1 MSELDPGQRL
11 RQLFDLF
18 ADTRIV
24 DPPHFGIVPAELVPP
39 PYYDLLVHDQ
49 HMTVTLEKFHGRR
62 VHLTVLARRHHDADY
77 ARMILLA
84 LEGTGE
90 IVEFGMFRMDL
101 NCVNDAVQA
110 AIVAGRTPL
119 GRVLIEHNV
128 LRRIDPIAFLKFEP
142 TQQLRAWF
150 NVAGDEPIYGR
161 VAMISCNGQEAVE
174 LLEVVR
180 PEAAGRE

>member
-24 DPPHFGIVPAELVPP
+24 DPPHFDIVPAESVPA

-49 HMTVTLEKFHGRR
+49 HMTVTLERFHGRS
-62 VHLTVLARRHHDADY
+62 VHLTVLARRHNGSDY
-77 ARMILLA
+77 ARMILLS

-90 IVEFGMFRMDL
+90 IVEFGIFRMDL
-101 NCVNDAVQA
+101 NSVSDAVQA
-110 AIVAGRTPL
+110 AIVEGRTPL

-128 LRRIDPIAFLKFEP
+128 LRRIDPLAYLKFQP
-142 TQQLRAWF
+142 TEQLRAWF
-150 NVAGDEPIYGR
+150 NLAGDEPIYGR
-161 VAMISCNGQEAVE
+161 VAMISCNGMEAVE

-180 PEAAGRE
+180 PEPEAR